1 MHTPLRDDLKDSS
14 ASPSPAD
21 YIDDEAVL
29 SGVEE
34 EDESED
40 DSIVNIDD
48 PNEEDIA
55 FINDSSDLSIHSDRE
70 LTKPSF
76 ASQEIDMDSD
86 SDLSDLPLNL
96 MKAVPP
102 PKDDA
107 AQDSDDD
114 VIVVPTPSKLKGV
127 RKRSRRLAH
136 ANTDEEDAAI
146 TPGDSMFDR
155 GSAVKASTLPP
166 PVATRSTRSAS
177 SNASD
182 KSAVKAVAATKG
194 NTAPKESPSSTAEGT
209 PAKERPKP
217 RKRAKTGKNDD
228 GKDAQQPS
236 GGQEGAAAV
245 QSNSAGQPATPGDK
259 AAQQP
264 AVLSSDYLR
273 DLLGEMLPAI
283 QAAAAA
289 PAVPS
294 LPATSSTSQSAV
306 NAASVVVPLATA
318 LPAAQPA
325 TIIRE
330 TTPLG
335 QEPAGPNVSPGQM
348 VNAVLENEDP
358 RPAYSGQNGTSP
370 RPPQEDDHGVLLS
383 PFKAPTT
390 PVDRNGKLAAW
401 KESQAN
407 SNIRN
412 MFMSSAASSGVSD
425 IAVAPQLPSGT
436 DTPPTGAP
444 QANGSSVSE
453 NARYNMERLFASAG
467 KKRQIDEQN
476 GQTPESSQSA
486 SQPQSQTNGGAA
498 QTKVHDDLTGY
509 PVNYIPPVEC
519 EVFDEDLQ
527 DDAIKHL
534 YSHLCNLPGDR
545 SLLPSYV
552 TSQDAADSRRGGRL
566 GFSEWAN
573 TIKDFSLS
581 TLISA
586 ISFVRCGRY
595 INGSRAPLTDIYM
608 RPTTSRVDNQV
619 NSYRIC
625 VDNFGAVCV
634 SVGMCTFSSITRLA
648 PGANNKFRKYVAIV
662 LHNQDWERLEAWTCI
677 CFNEQVLYCQ
687 MSGKAIQLTTRLST
701 PEETS
706 EAQASRAAAQSMYKY
721 VESPKKNIS
730 PRKPTSAKPP
740 GNTPM
745 TLGCS
750 DIIPVY
756 DARNVDFDFD
766 TDLPNLENKLRPWIG
781 EIPVG
786 AFIVAGYSMHTY
798 KGKVQGMVAQ
808 TLSPNLLWV
817 VVCGVPIKTQ

>member
-236 GGQEGAAAV
+236 GAQEGAAAV

-412 MFMSSAASSGVSD
+412 MFMSSAASAVSSSQKSSGVSD

-436 DTPPTGAP
+436 DTPPTGTPPTGAP

-453 NARYNMERLFASAG
+453 NAIGSGPNRPEGFTAATFSATPPTPRPLPPLSQAVF
-467 KKRQIDEQN
+467 RQLPPLTKHN
-476 GQTPESSQSA
+476 ARTTPPTPPTPATCTPCFSEVAATSHGSCPPLGHSRPLSA
-486 SQPQSQTNGGAA
+486 TP
-498 QTKVHDDLTGY
+498 
-509 PVNYIPPVEC
+509 
-519 EVFDEDLQ
+519 
-527 DDAIKHL
+527 
-534 YSHLCNLPGDR
+534 R
-545 SLLPSYV
+545 SLCRTYSAIPQIAVKQINIVTRFPCPS
-552 TSQDAADSRRGGRL
+552 RPP
-566 GFSEWAN
+566 F
-573 TIKDFSLS
+573 S
-581 TLISA
+581 TLAGHSRHFPPPLPLPAPTRLPPQLIFGVSRHADDRRRSISA
-586 ISFVRCGRY
+586 V
-595 INGSRAPLTDIYM
+595 INSLAFHHHHRRL
-608 RPTTSRVDNQV
+608 RPTTTNNTAPSHHAPLPSAACPSVTATASFRRRFFRYHQHRQTTIVPPLFIRP
-619 NSYRIC
+619 S
-625 VDNFGAVCV
+625 V
-634 SVGMCTFSSITRLA
+634 SPI
-648 PGANNKFRKYVAIV
+648 
-662 LHNQDWERLEAWTCI
+662 
-677 CFNEQVLYCQ
+677 
-687 MSGKAIQLTTRLST
+687 
-701 PEETS
+701 
-706 EAQASRAAAQSMYKY
+706 
-721 VESPKKNIS
+721 
-730 PRKPTSAKPP
+730 
-740 GNTPM
+740 M
-745 TLGCS
+745 T
-750 DIIPVY
+750 IP
-756 DARNVDFDFD
+756 
-766 TDLPNLENKLRPWIG
+766 
-781 EIPVG
+781 
-786 AFIVAGYSMHTY
+786 
-798 KGKVQGMVAQ
+798 
-808 TLSPNLLWV
+808 
-817 VVCGVPIKTQ
+817 